1 MDMKKIGL
9 FLAELRK
16 EKGLTQEQLGEQ
28 LGVTNKTISR
38 WENGNYMP
46 PVEMLQELSDLY
58 KISINELVSGER
70 LAEERYRETAEQN
83 IRSALKTSS
92 FTIDEQIAFYKHK
105 WQKDHR
111 SSTVFF
117 CVLLVGLLIW
127 GYNHVSQTANIIAPL
142 LTTAFCVIRHNLM
155 MAYVERNVFDTP
167 EFRSQ
172 NQDCEDATSR
182 HRNRTLRRLRLA
194 ALILLGITVIIT
206 ADLGCNLIYSLIPE
220 LNDGITIRT
229 PLAYLVFSDHWSR
242 ARFYEGFRLSLIISL
257 LTGVWNIILTFM
269 AYKYEI

>member
-9 FLAELRK
+9 FLAELRR

-28 LGVTNKTISR
+28 LSVTNKTISR

-46 PVEMLQELSDLY
+46 PVEMLQELSKLY
-58 KISINELVSGER
+58 GVSINELVSGQR
-70 LAEERYRETAEQN
+70 LADENYRQSAEQN

-92 FTIDEQIAFYKHK
+92 FTIDEQIAFYKRK
-105 WQKDHR
+105 WRKDHL
-111 SSTVFF
+111 SYTIFF
-117 CVLLVGLLIW
+117 CLLLVGLLIW
-127 GYNHVSQTANIIAPL
+127 GYNRISQTVNVIAPL
-142 LTTAFCVIRHNLM
+142 LTTGFCVIRHNLM

-167 EFRSQ
+167 EFLSRSQ
-172 NQDCEDATSR
+172 CDEEAASR
-182 HRNRTLRRLRLA
+182 HKKGTLRRLRLA
-194 ALILLGITVIIT
+194 ALIFLGITVLIT

-242 ARFYEGFRLSLIISL
+242 ARFYEGFRISLIITL
-257 LTGVWNIILTFM
+257 ITGAWNIALTFM
-269 AYKYEI
+269 AYKREI